1 MWQRVQTLYLAIAT
15 ALIAVLF
22 FCNMAASY
30 DADGQVKEYFSYT
43 SFVPYLILTIVLTLL
58 GLLALTTF
66 KIRIF
71 QMRTASLAAILALAF
86 QIWLVVDFIF
96 TGDTRVFRFT
106 AIFPIVSSIFFYLA
120 SRAILSDQ
128 LLVESITRL
137 RSKKKNHKI

>member
-1 MWQRVQTLYLAIAT
+1 MWQRVQTLYIAIAT

-30 DADGQVKEYFSYT
+30 DADGQVREYFTYT
-43 SFVPYLILTIVLTLL
+43 SFVPYMILTILLTIL

-66 KIRIF
+66 KVRIF
-71 QMRTASLAAILALAF
+71 QMRTAGLAAILALAF

-96 TGDTRVFRFT
+96 TGNNRVFRFT
-106 AIFPIVSSIFFYLA
+106 AIFPIISSIFFCLA

-128 LLVESITRL
+128 LLVESASHL
-137 RSKKKNHKI
+137 RRARRR

>member
-30 DADGQVKEYFSYT
+30 DADGQGKEYFSYT

-128 LLVESITRL
+128 LLVESASHL
-137 RSKKKNHKI
+137 RGSRRR

>member
-128 LLVESITRL
+128 LLVESASHL
-137 RSKKKNHKI
+137 RGSRRR